1 MLSTPSTIL
10 PLIIILTSLLTP
22 IYATPT
28 PEPTSVWAINIDN
41 GPAPPPEEG
50 PPLSAH
56 ATRDPALLKY
66 QITGIVAAYLC
77 CLFAVTI
84 LVTYGRRLRRK
95 QLSSDQSL
103 SMEMVKPAAKVNQAA
118 LGTGP
123 SPISP
128 RKEGFRP
135 WVSPAQGHQ
144 HKQSQVSVSTVDE
157 KVVEAHKA
165 RDMDDLEKL
174 YAAVLL
180 QDEQSSHHARVGSRG
195 DQTQTSSVYSQ
206 GPAELQHLGNIGQA
220 VPLSPTSP
228 VPGVNPTPIEENF
241 QTTTAKSSPPPKAVR
256 ASPKPL
262 TFAGHNRIGSE
273 NSARSRP
280 SKISVRGREIST
292 PMGSADLRESAAY
305 SDEAPLSPRL
315 YTPGPPPPTPGHKS
329 AAAQAREVDGQRHSR
344 FHLPSAISNIGRNT
358 PTATNSTGSLPFR
371 QNYSDSMKSAPATKT
386 TFLDKRENLLHSG
399 PKTGVPFTPYSPY
412 MPYTPLTP
420 VTPRVLIG
428 KDERKRKQ
436 KKAAMKVV
444 TEDDLVASDDD
455 MWSTTR

>member
-1 MLSTPSTIL
+1 MLSALSVTFNFVALLSWLLAST
-10 PLIIILTSLLTP
+10 
-22 IYATPT
+22 YATPT
-28 PEPTSVWAINIDN
+28 SIWHISIDN
-41 GPAPPPEEG
+41 GPAPPPNKG
-50 PPLSAH
+50 PPLSAN
-56 ATRDPALLKY
+56 ASRDPALLKY
-66 QITGIVAAYLC
+66 QIVGIVAAYLC
-77 CLFAVTI
+77 CLCAVTV

-95 QLSSDQSL
+95 QLSSDLSL
-103 SMEMVKPAAKVNQAA
+103 SMEMVKPAAKVNQDAM
-118 LGTGP
+118 GTGP

-135 WVSPAQGHQ
+135 WVRPGQGHQ
-144 HKQSQVSVSTVDE
+144 STTSQVSVSTVDE

-165 RDMDDLEKL
+165 KDMDDLERL

-180 QDEQSSHHARVGSRG
+180 QDEQSSQHARAGLRG

-206 GPAELQHLGNIGQA
+206 APTELQHLSSIGQA

-228 VPGVNPTPIEENF
+228 VPGVAATPIEENF
-241 QTTTAKSSPPPKAVR
+241 QTTTARSSPPPRSIR

-262 TFAGHNRIGSE
+262 NLTQHNRADSS
-273 NSARSRP
+273 NSARPRP

-292 PMGSADLRESAAY
+292 PMGSADLRESVAY

-329 AAAQAREVDGQRHSR
+329 AAAQAREMDGQRHSK
-344 FHLPSAISNIGRNT
+344 FHLPSALSKSGRT
-358 PTATNSTGSLPFR
+358 TSATNSTRSLPFR
-371 QNYSDSMKSAPATKT
+371 QNYADSLKSAPATKT
-386 TFLDKRENLLHSG
+386 TFLDKRETNLQSG

-428 KDERKRKQ
+428 KEERKRKQ
-436 KKAAMKVV
+436 KKTAMKVV
-444 TEDDLVASDDD
+444 SEDDLVASDDD
-455 MWSTTR
+455 MWSTVR

>member
-1 MLSTPSTIL
+1 MLSAPSKTIN
-10 PLIIILTSLLTP
+10 LIALLASLLTP
-22 IYATPT
+22 TWATPT
-28 PEPTSVWAINIDN
+28 SIWHISIDN
-41 GPAPPPEEG
+41 GPAPPPDKG
-50 PPLSAH
+50 PPLSAK

-66 QITGIVAAYLC
+66 QVVGIVAAYLC

-84 LVTYGRRLRRK
+84 LVTFGRRLRRR

-123 SPISP
+123 RPISP

-157 KVVEAHKA
+157 TVVEAHKA
-165 RDMDDLEKL
+165 KDMDDLEKL
-174 YAAVLL
+174 YAAVRLH
-180 QDEQSSHHARVGSRG
+180 DEQSSHHARIGSRG

-206 GPAELQHLGNIGQA
+206 APTELQHLSSIGQA

-241 QTTTAKSSPPPKAVR
+241 QTTTARSSPPPKTFKR
-256 ASPKPL
+256 SPGPL
-262 TFAGHNRIGSE
+262 SFTGHNRIDSA
-273 NSARSRP
+273 NSNRSRP
-280 SKISVRGREIST
+280 SKISVRGQEIST

-315 YTPGPPPPTPGHKS
+315 YTPGPPPPTPGSKS
-329 AAAQAREVDGQRHSR
+329 AAAQAREMDGQRRSK
-344 FHLPSAISNIGRNT
+344 FHLPSALSNIGRN
-358 PTATNSTGSLPFR
+358 AVSANSTGSLPFR
-371 QNYSDSMKSAPATKT
+371 QNYADSLKSAPATKT
-386 TFLDKRENLLHSG
+386 TFLDKREAPLHSG
-399 PKTGVPFTPYSPY
+399 PRTGVPFTPYSPY

-420 VTPRVLIG
+420 VTPRVLVG
-428 KDERKRKQ
+428 KEERKRKQ

-444 TEDDLVASDDD
+444 TEDDLVLSDDD
-455 MWSTTR
+455 MWSTVR

>member
-1 MLSTPSTIL
+1 MLSAPSTSVNFL
-10 PLIIILTSLLTP
+10 IILTCLLTATC
-22 IYATPT
+22 ATPT
-28 PEPTSVWAINIDN
+28 SIWHISIDN
-41 GPAPPPEEG
+41 GPAPPPDKG

-56 ATRDPALLKY
+56 ASRDPALLKY
-66 QITGIVAAYLC
+66 QIIGIVAAYLC

-128 RKEGFRP
+128 RKEAGFRA
-135 WVSPAQGHQ
+135 WVSPNQGHQ

-165 RDMDDLEKL
+165 KDMDDLERL

-195 DQTQTSSVYSQ
+195 GQTQTSSVYSQ
-206 GPAELQHLGNIGQA
+206 APAELQHSGSIGQA

-228 VPGVNPTPIEENF
+228 VPGVHPTPIQEDF
-241 QTTTAKSSPPPKAVR
+241 QTTTARSSPSPKNFR
-256 ASPKPL
+256 ASPAPL
-262 TFAGHNRIGSE
+262 NLTGRNRIE
-273 NSARSRP
+273 LPNSPRSRP

-315 YTPGPPPPTPGHKS
+315 YSPGPPPPTPGYKS
-329 AAAQAREVDGQRHSR
+329 AAAQAREMDGQRHSR
-344 FHLPSAISNIGRNT
+344 FHLPSALSKIGRT
-358 PTATNSTGSLPFR
+358 TTATNSTGSLPFR

-386 TFLDKRENLLHSG
+386 TFLDKRENHLHSG

-444 TEDDLVASDDD
+444 TEDDLVQSDDD
-455 MWSTTR
+455 MWSTAR